1 MVNLGSVLHSTSIM
15 LVSDLSACKKV
26 RILCSFLFSQWSF
39 SMQKKKKKVFSV
51 IFYFSLPVYKTKT
64 KPKVLWNEQ
73 SSLIKNFP
81 SLHVILNIPVVLNI
95 NEVCWNVSE
104 KKIHAL
110 LLMKPFKTKW
120 YILGSCNFSKGTMYN
135 FRLVSDNLF
144 TFISLLTPFIIISE
158 APLCSSS

>member
-1 MVNLGSVLHSTSIM
+1 MWV
-15 LVSDLSACKKV
+15 K
-26 RILCSFLFSQWSF
+26 
-39 SMQKKKKKVFSV
+39 
-51 IFYFSLPVYKTKT
+51 
-64 KPKVLWNEQ
+64 
-73 SSLIKNFP
+73 
-81 SLHVILNIPVVLNI
+81 
-95 NEVCWNVSE
+95 

-120 YILGSCNFSKGTMYN
+120 YILGSYNFSKGTMYN